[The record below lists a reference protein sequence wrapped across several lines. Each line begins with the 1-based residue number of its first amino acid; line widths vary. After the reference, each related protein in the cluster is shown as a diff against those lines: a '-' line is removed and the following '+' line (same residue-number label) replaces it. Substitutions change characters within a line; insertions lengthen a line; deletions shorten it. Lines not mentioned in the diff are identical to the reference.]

1 MIDVFDN
8 CKQINDLLFQG
19 KEQEAR
25 DALIILLQELKDNQ
39 IEYTPLVNHLIRE
52 VGLYLYI
59 DTTTSD
65 WQERIVFEA
74 FKVDAGCG
82 DEITLHREQ
91 SAVLSALLKG
101 EDLAISAPTSFGK
114 SFIIDAFVAMKQP
127 NNVVIIVPTLAL
139 TDETRRRLYR
149 KFGKDYKVITTTGEE
164 LGEKNLFVF
173 PQERALMYVDEIAHI
188 DLLIVDEFYKAG
200 TMHGNIN
207 ALDGRAT
214 QLIEAISLLGRK
226 ASQKYFLAPN
236 ISELKGS
243 SLTSGMRF
251 MKVDFNTV
259 YTHVE
264 KTYDSISGDKKEKE
278 TQKFAHLKRILETVE
293 GKSLIYVNSHSSLQK
308 VTEKILEFDID
319 MKTCGFLGLFSLWL
333 KEHYEKS
340 YVLAH
345 LVRRGVGIH
354 SGRLHR
360 ALAQIQIK
368 LFEQEGGLKNLVS
381 TSSLIEGVNT
391 SARNVIVWS
400 NKNSNT
406 KYDYFTYK
414 NIVGRSGRMFK
425 HFVGEV
431 YLLEAP
437 PQETFPCLE
446 LDYPDVLLER
456 IDPQDYSGQLTSEQI
471 ARIKQ
476 NEEEMDA
483 ILGQGE
489 YRKIMKEIASYG
501 VSKAV
506 LEDIIEEMKGHT
518 GEWNSKLRGLLD
530 SNPKRWGNP
539 LYLMMPLLRKVK
551 HFKRRDKAIV
561 HFIQALSRSWTQSIP
576 EILGKVAV
584 DGIKIEIEE
593 YFDLERMVSFDFI
606 SLLHSINAVAK
617 RVLPS
622 NVDISPFIAKASNA
636 FLPPLVFV
644 LEEFGLPRMLS
655 RKIQNTGILDL
666 ERNDISIDEV
676 LDEFKLIGEKKI
688 IEIADLSE
696 VDQFILSNFFEGITS
711 TP

>member
-1 MIDVFDN
+1 MGDIFDN
-8 CKQINDLLFQG
+8 CKRINELLLHG
-19 KEQEAR
+19 KEKEAR
-25 DALIILLQELKDNQ
+25 DAMIILLQELKDNQ

-65 WQERIVFEA
+65 WQERFVVEA

-82 DEITLHREQ
+82 SEITLHREQ
-91 SAVLSALLKG
+91 SAVLAALLSG
-101 EDLAISAPTSFGK
+101 ENLAISAPTSFGK
-114 SFIIDAFVAMKQP
+114 SFIIDAFIAMKKP

-149 KFGKDYKVITTTGEE
+149 KFGEDYKVITTTGEE

-173 PQERALMYVDEIAHI
+173 PQERALMYADEIERI

-200 TMHGNIN
+200 TMRGNVN
-207 ALDGRAT
+207 ALEPRAA

-243 SLTSGMRF
+243 PLTSGMRF
-251 MKVDFNTV
+251 RKVDFNTV
-259 YTHVE
+259 CTHVE

-308 VTEKILEFDID
+308 VAEKILEFDIGMD
-319 MKTCGFLGLFSLWL
+319 TCDFLDLFSLWL
-333 KEHYEKS
+333 EEHYGES

-368 LFEQEGGLKNLVS
+368 LFEQEVGLKNLVS

-456 IDPQDYSGQLTSEQI
+456 IDPQDYSDQLTAEQI

-483 ILGQGE
+483 LLGPGE

-501 VSKAV
+501 VSKSV
-506 LEDIIEEMKGHT
+506 LEDIVEEMKKRPD
-518 GEWNSKLRGLLD
+518 EWSRKLRGLLD
-530 SNPKRWGNP
+530 PTPQRWAYP

-551 HFKRRDKAIV
+551 YFDRQDRTIV

-576 EILGKVAV
+576 EILDEVAV
-584 DGIKIEIEE
+584 DGIGIEE

-606 SLLHSINAVAK
+606 SLLHNINALAK

-655 RKIQNTGILDL
+655 RKIQNMGILDL
-666 ERNDISIDEV
+666 ERTDISINEV
-676 LDEFKLIGEKKI
+676 LNEFKSIGEKKI
-688 IEIADLSE
+688 IEIADLPE
-696 VDQFILSNFFEGITS
+696 IDQFVLSNFFEGITS

>member
-1 MIDVFDN
+1 MEDIFDN
-8 CKQINDLLFQG
+8 CKQINELLLHG
-19 KEQEAR
+19 KEKEAR
-25 DALIILLQELKDNQ
+25 DTLIILLQELKDNQ

-52 VGLYLYI
+52 VGLYPYI

-65 WQERIVFEA
+65 WQERLVVEA

-82 DEITLHREQ
+82 SEITLHREQ

-149 KFGKDYKVITTTGEE
+149 KFGEDYKVITTTGEE

-207 ALDGRAT
+207 ALDGRAA

-243 SLTSGMRF
+243 PLTSGMRF

-264 KTYDSISGDKKEKE
+264 KTYDSISGDKQEKE
-278 TQKFAHLKRILETVE
+278 TQKFAHLKRILETVD

-308 VTEKILEFDID
+308 VAEKLLGFDID
-319 MKTCGFLGLFSLWL
+319 MNTCDFLDLFSLWL
-333 KEHYEKS
+333 EEHYGES
-340 YVLAH
+340 YMLAR

-368 LFEQEGGLKNLVS
+368 LFEQEVGLRNLVS

-400 NKNSNT
+400 NKNSNA

-437 PQETFPCLE
+437 PEETFPCLE
-446 LDYPDVLLER
+446 LAYPDTLLER

-483 ILGQGE
+483 LLGQGE
-489 YRKIMKEIASYG
+489 YRKIIKEIASYG
-501 VSKAV
+501 VSKSV
-506 LEDIIEEMKGHT
+506 LEDIIEKMTKRPD
-518 GEWNSKLRGLLD
+518 EWANKLRGLLD
-530 SNPKRWGNP
+530 PTPQRWANP
-539 LYLMMPLLRKVK
+539 LRLMMPLLRKVK
-551 HFKRRDKAIV
+551 YFDRREDIAIV

-576 EILGKVAV
+576 EILAEVGD
-584 DGIKIEIEE
+584 DGIGIEK

-606 SLLHSINAVAK
+606 SLLHNINALAK

-622 NVDISPFIAKASNA
+622 NVDISPFIARASNA

-666 ERNDISIDEV
+666 ERTDISINEV
-676 LDEFKLIGEKKI
+676 LNEFKSIGEKKI
-688 IEIADLSE
+688 IEIADLPE
-696 VDQFILSNFFEGITS
+696 IDQFVLSNFFEGITS